1 MMKILVVTIFLLTY
15 SSIVLFNRKINP
27 LALVF
32 SGVAILLI
40 SQAIGIKDAFGSINF
55 NVLGVFLGTMILS
68 GLFIYSNV
76 PTYLASRLVARS
88 KNVGMAILFMCL
100 LSGFI
105 SSFTENVATVLIVA
119 PVAFEVAKKLK
130 ANPIPFLIGIAV
142 SSNLQG
148 SATMIGDSPSIIL
161 AASQKMNFMDFFWM
175 KGRPGIA
182 FAVEIGAL
190 ASFTVL
196 YLLFRKF
203 TQGVQKIEAVK
214 VKTWIPS
221 ILMALM
227 ILTLGGLSF
236 IVNKPYYS
244 IALTCLT
251 FGIIGL
257 AWHKIFAK
265 EVFSFAKN
273 IDWHTFLF
281 LIGVFV
287 LIGAL
292 SHVGVIND
300 VANFISN
307 LTRGNILLTFTLI
320 VWISVFL
327 SAFIDNIPY
336 ITAMIPV
343 AVILARDMGARPE
356 LFLFGLLIGATLGGN
371 ITPIG
376 ASANIVSMGMLRE
389 RGYKVGFKD
398 FLKIGLPF
406 TLAAV
411 SAAYVFLWLVW
422 R

>member
-1 MMKILVVTIFLLTY
+1 MKILVVTIFLLTY

-40 SQAIGIKDAFGSINF
+40 SQAIGIKDALGSINF

-68 GLFIYSNV
+68 GLFIHSNV
-76 PTYLASRLVARS
+76 PTYLASRLVAKS

-100 LSGFI
+100 LSGAI

-119 PVAFEVAKKLK
+119 PVAFEVARKLK

-161 AASQKMNFMDFFWM
+161 AVSQKMNFMDFFWM

-182 FAVEIGAL
+182 FAVEVGAL

-196 YLLFRKF
+196 YFLFRKF
-203 TQGVQKIEAVK
+203 TQGVGKIESVK

-221 ILMALM
+221 ILMGLM
-227 ILTLGGLSF
+227 IFTLGALSF

-257 AWHKIFAK
+257 LWHKIFAK
-265 EVFSFAKN
+265 ETFSFTKN

-292 SHVGVIND
+292 SHVGVIGD
-300 VANFISN
+300 IADFISN

-343 AVILARDMGARPE
+343 AMILAKDMGARPE

-389 RGYKVGFKD
+389 RGYKVGFRD